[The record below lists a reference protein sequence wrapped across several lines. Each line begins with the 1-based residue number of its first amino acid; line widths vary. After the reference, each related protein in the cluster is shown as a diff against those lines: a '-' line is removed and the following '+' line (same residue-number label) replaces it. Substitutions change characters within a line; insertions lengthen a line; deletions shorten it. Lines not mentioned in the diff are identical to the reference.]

1 MNLFGIKDEEFE
13 QFIDKKEENKDLAR
27 VALNRAKAKAI
38 TNRNVGIGYMLAL
51 AIFVVPPIMQR
62 AQIGLSI
69 PLFIVFAIIV
79 WLLLTATTSWALRSA
94 LLRAARKEYEKQLFE
109 LKVLTRK

>member
-1 MNLFGIKDEEFE
+1 MSLFRIKEEEFE

-38 TNRNVGIGYMLAL
+38 ANRNLGIGFVLAL

-62 AQIGLSI
+62 AQMQLSI
-69 PLFIVFAIIV
+69 PLFVFFGIIV
-79 WLLLTATTSWALRSA
+79 WLLLTVATSWVLRLA
-94 LLRAARKEYEKQLFE
+94 LLRAARKECEEQLFE